1 MINQLTQAGTH
12 IDQVRELMFGPQLR
26 EFNQRLQQL
35 ESTIVQLVEGTQKH
49 FNEIQESFAGE
60 LQTAMSSVDVT
71 TQPASSSFCRSRLL
85 VSFWGRDKGVAIKSL
100 SDGFKDIFGMLA
112 RGGDIPANA
121 TESLGPLKRAKPT

>member
-1 MINQLTQAGTH
+1 MK
-12 IDQVRELMFGPQLR
+12 P
-26 EFNQRLQQL
+26 
-35 ESTIVQLVEGTQKH
+35 TIKGEPVISLARAKKLGLSIKTNLLLSSEVMQK
-49 FNEIQESFAGE
+49 FSWERV
-60 LQTAMSSVDVT
+60 TA
-71 TQPASSSFCRSRLL
+71 QPASSSFCRSRLL

>member
-1 MINQLTQAGTH
+1 MAYEIFDGTNMVRQLFGRRCRKGVDPVLDGYPKLIA
-12 IDQVRELMFGPQLR
+12 IDEEADHQ
-26 EFNQRLQQL
+26 
-35 ESTIVQLVEGTQKH
+35 IVYGRRCGKAPIIVISP
-49 FNEIQESFAGE
+49 NIV
-60 LQTAMSSVDVT
+60 TA
-71 TQPASSSFCRSRLL
+71 QPASSSFCRSRLL

>member
-1 MINQLTQAGTH
+1 MQSPVRSVHSYFALSSLPHTIEIMRIEARP
-12 IDQVRELMFGPQLR
+12 QVEYSHHSCVIL
-26 EFNQRLQQL
+26 
-35 ESTIVQLVEGTQKH
+35 QKH
-49 FNEIQESFAGE
+49 LFCKIN
-60 LQTAMSSVDVT
+60 VT